1 MLLHMYME
9 LNYKE
14 KFNHMKVVIIG
25 AGISGLTAG
34 IYALKQGYEAEI
46 YEKNTSAGGMCTGWY
61 RKGTYID
68 GCLHWLT
75 ESAAGSLHEIWKET
89 GALTIVWKSLTAMF
103 FTERFMR
110 GKT

>member
-1 MLLHMYME
+1 
-9 LNYKE
+9 
-14 KFNHMKVVIIG
+14 MKVVIIG

-46 YEKNTSAGGMCTGWY
+46 YEKNTSVGGMCTGWY

-75 ESAAGSLHEIWKET
+75 ESAAGSLHEIWEET
-89 GALTIVWKSLTAMF
+89 GALDDSVEIFDCDVFYRAVYEGKDIDFIQTQTGWSR
-103 FTERFMR
+103 RF
-110 GKT
+110 